1 MSEINNIENT
11 ELLLNV
17 LDSFRKKILTI
28 RKMCE
33 EKSDFKQS
41 EVTSLLNEGV
51 YDLIEIKN
59 LNSKIQLNCENKKEE
74 NEQIKNNIGKEDLNL
89 KKYEYHLD
97 LIKNDIYTNKK
108 LPNFPE
114 SQKVKKD
121 EIINDD
127 TKLEET
133 FKNLLIGRKRLNTK
147 LYELKETKKKNENN
161 LKIQQ
166 NYIKDIPKY
175 LDSIEK
181 EANKTKKLFNGS

>member
-166 NYIKDIPKY
+166 NYSKDIPKY

-181 EANKTKKLFNGS
+181 EVNKTKKLFNGS

>member
-133 FKNLLIGRKRLNTK
+133 FTNLLIGRKRLNTK

-181 EANKTKKLFNGS
+181 EANKTKKLFNV

>member
-181 EANKTKKLFNGS
+181 EANKTKKLFNV

>member
-133 FKNLLIGRKRLNTK
+133 FKNLLLGRKRLNTK

-181 EANKTKKLFNGS
+181 EANKTKKLFNV

>member
-74 NEQIKNNIGKEDLNL
+74 NEKIKNNIGKEDLNL

-181 EANKTKKLFNGS
+181 EANKTKKLFNV

>member
-74 NEQIKNNIGKEDLNL
+74 NEKIKNNIGKEDLNL

-133 FKNLLIGRKRLNTK
+133 FNNLLIGRKRLNTK

-181 EANKTKKLFNGS
+181 EANKTKKLFNV

>member
-108 LPNFPE
+108 LPNFTE

-181 EANKTKKLFNGS
+181 EANKTKKLFNV

>member
-1 MSEINNIENT
+1 
-11 ELLLNV
+11 
-17 LDSFRKKILTI
+17 
-28 RKMCE
+28 MCE

>member
-133 FKNLLIGRKRLNTK
+133 FKNLLLGRKRLNTK

>member
-133 FKNLLIGRKRLNTK
+133 FNNLLIGRKRLNTK

-181 EANKTKKLFNGS
+181 EANKTKKLFNV